1 LLNKNTKMKKIISSI
16 AVISAL
22 VFATSCS
29 NNANVEVKTSA
40 DSLAYAAGV
49 VNTDGLVE
57 HITTRMMVDAEY
69 IPQVLEGIKEAVS
82 EDSPADNAKNLGR
95 QIGSQIKNQI
105 LPSMNSTI
113 YPNGEDSLNINI
125 FLSAFI
131 AAVNEEET
139 LMDVQTASAYFMAE
153 VDKIRNANM
162 SAAYADNKI
171 AGENFLEANKAVAGV
186 KVTESGLQYKVT
198 KMGKGK
204 KPSATDKVKVHYHG
218 TLIDGTVFDSSV
230 QRGEPIVFPLN
241 QVIPGWTEGLQ
252 LMPVGSKFTFY
263 IPQELAYGS
272 HETGAIKPF
281 SALVFEVEL
290 LGIE

>member
-1 LLNKNTKMKKIISSI
+1 MKKIISSI
-16 AVISAL
+16 AVVSAL

-113 YPNGEDSLNINI
+113 YPNGEDSLNIDI

-272 HETGAIKPF
+272 HETGVIKPY

>member
-1 LLNKNTKMKKIISSI
+1 MKKVIFSI
-16 AVISAL
+16 AAFSAML
-22 VFATSCS
+22 LATSCV

-49 VNTDGLVE
+49 VNSDGLVE
-57 HITTRMMVDAEY
+57 HVTTRMMIDPQY
-69 IPQVLEGIKEAVS
+69 MPQVLEGIKEALNA
-82 EDSPADNAKNLGR
+82 DSPADEAKNIGR

-105 LPSMNSTI
+105 LPTMNATI
-113 YPNGEDSLNINI
+113 YPNQEDSINQEI

-131 AAVNEEET
+131 AAVNGEEI
-139 LMDVQTASAYFMAE
+139 LMDLQTASAYFMSE
-153 VDKIRNANM
+153 VERIRTANI
-162 SAAYADNKI
+162 AKAYADNKV

-186 KVTESGLQYKVT
+186 QVTESGLQYKVE

-204 KPSATDKVKVHYHG
+204 KPSATDRVKVHYHG

-230 QRGEPIVFPLN
+230 ERGEPIVFGLN
-241 QVIPGWTEGLQ
+241 QVIPGWTEGVQ

-263 IPQELAYGS
+263 IPQQLAYGDR
-272 HETGAIKPF
+272 ETGTIKPY
-281 SALVFEVEL
+281 SALIFEVEL

>member
-1 LLNKNTKMKKIISSI
+1 MI
-16 AVISAL
+16 
-22 VFATSCS
+22 FATSCV
-29 NNANVEVKTSA
+29 NNTNVEVKNAA

-113 YPNGEDSLNINI
+113 YPNGEDSLNIDI

-230 QRGEPIVFPLN
+230 ERGEPIVFALN
-241 QVIPGWTEGLQ
+241 QVIPGWTEGVQ

-263 IPQELAYGS
+263 IPYELAYGDR
-272 HETGAIKPF
+272 ETGVIKPY

>member
-1 LLNKNTKMKKIISSI
+1 MKKIISSL
-16 AVISAL
+16 AALSAIVL
-22 VFATSCS
+22 ATSCT
-29 NNANVEVKTSA
+29 NNANVQVVTSA

-49 VNTDGLVE
+49 VNTDGLFE
-57 HITTRMMVDAEY
+57 HVTTRMGIDPEY
-69 IPQVLEGIKEAVS
+69 MPQVIEGIKEAFAS
-82 EDSPADNAKNLGR
+82 DSPADNAKNLGR
-95 QIGSQIKNQI
+95 QLGSQLKNQI
-105 LPSMNSTI
+105 LPYMNETI
-113 YPNGEDSLNINI
+113 GDSLNADI
-125 FLSAFI
+125 FLDAF
-131 AAVNEEET
+131 VSTLQEDET
-139 LMDVQTASAYFMAE
+139 LMDVPTATAYFRTESERVRNENMAS
-153 VDKIRNANM
+153 KF
-162 SAAYADNKI
+162 ADNKE
-171 AGENFLEANKAVAGV
+171 AGMAFLEANKAVAGV
-186 KVTESGLQYKVT
+186 QVTESGLQYKVT

>member
-1 LLNKNTKMKKIISSI
+1 MKKIISSI
-16 AVISAL
+16 AVVSAL

-113 YPNGEDSLNINI
+113 YPNGEDSLNIDI

-272 HETGAIKPF
+272 HETGAIKPY

>member
-1 LLNKNTKMKKIISSI
+1 MKKIISSI
-16 AVISAL
+16 AVVSAL

-113 YPNGEDSLNINI
+113 YPNGEDSLNIDI

-186 KVTESGLQYKVT
+186 QVTESGLQYKVT

>member
-1 LLNKNTKMKKIISSI
+1 MKKIISSI
-16 AVISAL
+16 AVVSAL

-113 YPNGEDSLNINI
+113 YPNGEDSLNIDI

-186 KVTESGLQYKVT
+186 KVTESGLKYKVT

>member
-1 LLNKNTKMKKIISSI
+1 MKKIISSI
-16 AVISAL
+16 AVVSAF

-113 YPNGEDSLNINI
+113 YPNGEDSLNIDI

-186 KVTESGLQYKVT
+186 QVTESGLQYKVT